1 MSVVSDIPITVIME
15 RKEISRGAWTVPS
28 WQAVGVAAGGSL
40 ASAAAAGTPVR
51 SDSETKQYLWGNI
64 PLELH
69 SDWAESYRYNLI
81 GDKPRLFVVCTG
93 TEDGE
98 LRPVIV
104 TANPDE
110 ASAHLEGDE
119 QVFATP
125 IPPEIYKE
133 LERFVVEYYVPTPRR
148 KRKRKNWSKSAD
160 R

>member
-1 MSVVSDIPITVIME
+1 
-15 RKEISRGAWTVPS
+15 
-28 WQAVGVAAGGSL
+28 
-40 ASAAAAGTPVR
+40 
-51 SDSETKQYLWGNI
+51 
-64 PLELH
+64 
-69 SDWAESYRYNLI
+69 
-81 GDKPRLFVVCTG
+81 
-93 TEDGE
+93 
-98 LRPVIV
+98 V

-133 LERFVVEYYVPTPRR
+133 LERFVVEYYVPRPRR